1 MKISISHSLIN
12 AISVQALSI
21 VHHLNVIEKTHPLF
35 KGIKDSIRTPSTND
49 IFNSLLESKVSKM
62 GTIVKTEDS
71 IDIEINDDFIIEAYA
86 LGTGLV
92 IKSLKPVAD
101 LLLIHKQHEVHVNQF
116 EERWRDVPETFNAD
130 DLIFKHTT
138 SDNNSLDTDLS
149 TVDNWKLIHIE
160 NSKEGVW
167 WLPSCHNSLII
178 LVKSTTWHNYKL
190 DKTFV
195 LCPNNTIRILG
206 TTLDQDTLVN
216 TSGLPKEL
224 IEAVRKHY
232 FSS

>member
-1 MKISISHSLIN
+1 MKISISHNLLN
-12 AISVQALSI
+12 AVSVQALSI

-35 KGIKDSIRTPSTND
+35 KGIKENILVPPVTE

-86 LGTGLV
+86 LGTSLV

-130 DLIFKHTT
+130 DLIFKRTT

-149 TVDNWKLIHIE
+149 TVDDWKLVYVE
-160 NSKEGVW
+160 DSKEGIQ
-167 WLPSCHNSLII
+167 WLPSRYNSPII

-195 LCPNNTIRILG
+195 SCPNNTIRILG

-216 TSGLPKEL
+216 ISGLPKEL
-224 IEAVRKHY
+224 IEAIRKHY

>member
-1 MKISISHSLIN
+1 MKISISHNLLN
-12 AISVQALSI
+12 AVSVQALSI

-35 KGIKDSIRTPSTND
+35 KNIKDSIRTPSTND
-49 IFNSLLESKVSKM
+49 IFNTFLKAKVSKI
-62 GTIVKTEDS
+62 GTIVTTKDS
-71 IDIEINDDFIIEAYA
+71 VDIEINDDFIIEAYA
-86 LGTGLV
+86 LSTNLV

-130 DLIFKHTT
+130 DLIFKRTT

-149 TVDNWKLIHIE
+149 TVDDWKLIYVE
-160 NSKEGVW
+160 NSKEGIQ
-167 WLPSCHNSLII
+167 WLPSRYNSPII

-216 TSGLPKEL
+216 ISGLPKEL